1 LLRPTL
7 LLLIALASL
16 APSPMARADERV
28 RVALLPVV
36 VYSGEGREYLQKG
49 MTDMLV
55 SRLGRDPRIAV
66 IPVEDASTATVD
78 AEAARKTGL
87 ANNADFVVFGSFT
100 RFGEGASLDL
110 SCASVH
116 DAEREPRKI
125 YVLASTMG
133 ELIPLLDG
141 VADRTSFAVLGSAPA
156 EAGVAAGPAAAA
168 PDTGAVQDQE
178 LQRRVESPEASGP
191 SLGTASKSAPGTES
205 SEPASPRRAPG
216 LPSDRD
222 ADHVR

>member
-1 LLRPTL
+1 MSRPTF
-7 LLLIALASL
+7 LLLITLASL
-16 APSPMARADERV
+16 ASSPSARADERV

-36 VYSGEGREYLQKG
+36 VYSGEGRDYLQKG
-49 MTDMLV
+49 MADMLV
-55 SRLGRDPRIAV
+55 SRLGRDPRLAV
-66 IPVEDASTATVD
+66 IPVEDAGTATMD

-87 ANNADFVVFGSFT
+87 ANNADFVVFGSLT

-125 YVLASTMG
+125 YVHASTMG
-133 ELIPLLDG
+133 ALIPLLDG
-141 VADRTSFAVLGSAPA
+141 VADRTSFAVLGSASP

-168 PDTGAVQDQE
+168 PAANGVQDQE

-191 SLGTASKSAPGTES
+191 NPGTASKSAPGTEP
-205 SEPASPRRAPG
+205 SEAGPPRRAPG

-222 ADHVR
+222 ADPVR